1 MASNLFVTLA
11 FDFYYSIF
19 CFLTIIHPLF
29 AGFELIY
36 IISRIAIGQQI
47 IVAIKETAFSLFAA
61 TGLLIV
67 CNYVYSMLI
76 YIAYTY
82 DIGYGGTC
90 QNLFK
95 CLLMVFDQSLKGDSG
110 FVGNVDTDYTYNV
123 FTVKL
128 LCEIFYILFVKKVI
142 F

>member
-1 MASNLFVTLA
+1 MA
-11 FDFYYSIF
+11 F
-19 CFLTIIHPLF
+19 CFFTIIHPLF

-36 IISRIAIGQQI
+36 IIARIPIGQQI
-47 IVAIKETAFSLFAA
+47 IVAIKETAFSLLAA

-67 CNYVYSMLI
+67 GNYVYAVLI
-76 YIAYTY
+76 YVTFTN

-95 CLLMVFDQSLKGDSG
+95 CFLMVFDQSLKGDSG
-110 FVGNVDTDYTYNV
+110 FLGNVDTDFTYMVINMKV
-123 FTVKL
+123 